1 MYKIFIVS
9 AVLAL
14 ASSVPVD
21 HQATSY
27 SSFNDN
33 HNSIHHIDS
42 APSHLNKYAAAP
54 VPQYYAA
61 PAVAKVALPVA
72 KIALPA
78 APVYQ
83 TAPKYSYAPAPV
95 SYAAPIAKVAALPV
109 ATKYAVPV
117 AKYASYDAH
126 KEEYAPAQYEFAYN
140 IEDAHTGDF
149 HSQQEHRD
157 GDHVVGQYA
166 LHEADGTVRIVKYS
180 DDGHGFN
187 AVVER
192 QGHPTEAPVA
202 YKKIVAAAPA
212 PAYYHH

>member
-1 MYKIFIVS
+1 MYKVFIVS
-9 AVLAL
+9 AILAL
-14 ASSVPVD
+14 TSAVPVD

-33 HNSIHHIDS
+33 HNSIHHVDS
-42 APSHLNKYAAAP
+42 APSHNYAAAP
-54 VPQYYAA
+54 ASQYYHA
-61 PAVAKVALPVA
+61 PAIAKVALPVA

-117 AKYASYDAH
+117 AKYAAYDAH
-126 KEEYAPAQYEFAYN
+126 REEYAPAQYEFAYN
-140 IEDAHTGDF
+140 IEDTHTGDF

-157 GDHVVGQYA
+157 GDHVVGQYS

-187 AVVER
+187 AEVER